1 MVKKMKKFL
10 YVLFLLLVL
19 VSCQAK
25 TVEGVSQARVIYHY
39 KTVEPYLALTF
50 DDGPNKIQTPK
61 VLKILEKYDVKAT
74 FFVVGENI
82 EYQKDILK
90 EVDKQGHEIGNH
102 FYHHE
107 KLDELSKEEIKET
120 IIKTNEL
127 IYSVI
132 KKTPK
137 LLRPPYGIVNDTLKE
152 VCGELNMTIILWT
165 ADKDSKDWALT
176 KDSEIINNLTKKVS
190 SGDIFLF
197 HDGNKKFTNTLS
209 AIDVIIPTLKKKGYK
224 WVTVSKLI
232 NN

>member
-1 MVKKMKKFL
+1 MKKFL

-25 TVEGVSQARVIYHY
+25 IVEGVSQARVIYHY

-61 VLKILEKYDVKAT
+61 VLKILEKYDAKAT

-90 EVDKQGHEIGNH
+90 EVDKQGGERTVTTSS
-102 FYHHE
+102 E
-107 KLDELSKEEIKET
+107 DEIKET

-190 SGDIFLF
+190 NGDIFLF

>member
-1 MVKKMKKFL
+1 MK
-10 YVLFLLLVL
+10 
-19 VSCQAK
+19 
-25 TVEGVSQARVIYHY
+25 
-39 KTVEPYLALTF
+39 LAITF
-50 DDGPNKIQTPK
+50 IIMK
-61 VLKILEKYDVKAT
+61 
-74 FFVVGENI
+74 
-82 EYQKDILK
+82 
-90 EVDKQGHEIGNH
+90 
-102 FYHHE
+102 
-107 KLDELSKEEIKET
+107 T

-190 SGDIFLF
+190 NGDIFLF